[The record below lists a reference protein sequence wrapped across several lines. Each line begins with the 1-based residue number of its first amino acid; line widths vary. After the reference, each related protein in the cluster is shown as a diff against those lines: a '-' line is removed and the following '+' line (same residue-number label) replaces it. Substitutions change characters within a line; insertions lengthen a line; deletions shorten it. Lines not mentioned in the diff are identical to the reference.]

1 MNTLEEWAEML
12 GNPIH
17 VAIVSMTV
25 RVGGNNKHKIQ
36 RKYAQPNTGHYLI
49 FTLNYTYFH
58 LKFSQIL

>member
-1 MNTLEEWAEML
+1 ML